1 MSTNLA
7 RIDQAPSAVAVRTG
21 IEFSREQLDLIKAQC
36 AKDTSDNEFQ
46 LFAEVCR
53 QRGLNPL
60 TGQIYAI
67 VRNDKQ
73 SPTGKRMVI
82 QTGIDGLRA
91 IAERSGEYA
100 GQTKTEW
107 CGQDGAWRD
116 IWLSK
121 EPPAAAR
128 VGVRRRGYDEPTYGV
143 AMWDEY
149 APYRDEWANGKKTGA
164 QTLEAMWK
172 QRPAGQ
178 LAKCAEALA
187 LRKAFPQDLSG
198 LYSAEEM
205 AQADNPTAEAR
216 VRTHGMDLLD
226 DLKAI
231 AGTPRAESIK
241 AHAASV
247 GKRLTAQAFDAD
259 PHWLQEVAILLNAAP
274 ATDVIDVDPETGE
287 IVDPMTEPF

>member
-7 RIDQAPSAVAVRTG
+7 RIDQAPSALARPG
-21 IEFSREQLDLIKAQC
+21 IEFDRGQLDLIKQQC
-36 AKDTSDNEFQ
+36 AQKTSDNEFA
-46 LFAEVCR
+46 LFVEVCR
-53 QRGLNPL
+53 QRGLNPM
-60 TGQIYAI
+60 TGQVYAI
-67 VRNDKQ
+67 VRNDKN
-73 SPTGKRMVI
+73 SPNGTKMTI
-82 QTGIDGLRA
+82 QVGIDGLRA

-100 GQTKTEW
+100 GQTATEW
-107 CGQDGAWRD
+107 CGPDGVWKD

-128 VGVRRRGYDEPTYGV
+128 VGVRRRGYAEPTYGV

-149 APYRDEWANGKKTGA
+149 APYKDEWSNGKKTGGKA
-164 QTLEAMWK
+164 LEQMWQ

-187 LRKAFPQDLSG
+187 LRKAFPQDMSG
-198 LYSAEEM
+198 LYAAEEM
-205 AQADNPTAEAR
+205 AQADNPTTEAR

-241 AHAASV
+241 AHAAAH

-259 PHWLQEVAILLNAAP
+259 PHWLQDVAILLNSAP

>member
-149 APYRDEWANGKKTGA
+149 APYRTYNGDKK
-164 QTLEAMWK
+164 LEPMWQ

-205 AQADNPTAEAR
+205 AQADNPTAEPR

-226 DLKAI
+226 DLRAI
-231 AGTPRAESIK
+231 AGTQRATDIK
-241 AHAASV
+241 ALAASR
-247 GKRLTAQAFDAD
+247 GKALTAKAFDED
-259 PHWLQEVAILLNAAP
+259 PHWLQEVAMTLHAGPLDQP
-274 ATDVIDVDPETGE
+274 VIDVDPETGE
-287 IVDPMTEPF
+287 ITDPLTEPF

>member
-7 RIDQAPSAVAVRTG
+7 RIETAPSAVARTG
-21 IEFSREQLDLIKAQC
+21 PAIEFTREQLDLIKSQC
-36 AKDTSDNEFQ
+36 AAKTTDNEFA
-46 LFAEVCR
+46 LFVDVCR

-60 TGQIYAI
+60 IGQAYAI
-67 VRNDKQ
+67 VRNTKDGSKM
-73 SPTGKRMVI
+73 SI
-82 QTGIDGLRA
+82 QVGIDGLRA

-100 GQTKTEW
+100 GQTAAEW
-107 CGQDGAWRD
+107 CGPDGAWRD
-116 IWLSK
+116 VWLSK

-128 VGVRRRGYDEPTYGV
+128 VGVRRRGYTDPTYGV

-149 APYRDEWANGKKTGA
+149 APYKDEWANGKKTGA
-164 QTLEAMWK
+164 HALEAMWK

-187 LRKAFPQDLSG
+187 LRKAFPQDMSG
-198 LYSAEEM
+198 LYANEEM
-205 AQADNPTAEAR
+205 AQADNPTTEAR

-226 DLKAI
+226 ELKAI

-241 AHAASV
+241 AHAAGV

-259 PHWLQEVAILLNAAP
+259 PHWLQEVAQLLNSAP
-274 ATDVIDVDPETGE
+274 AGEVIDVDPETGE
-287 IVDPMTEPF
+287 IVDPMTDPF